1 MNVLQRPRE
10 KEFCAT
16 MRDYIIDTDVT
27 ITFAVKYGG
36 KTILDEEYVPDATIQ
51 VRVRK
56 LGKFCELALWGVW
69 CAGETSW
76 RPMLRYINVSDK
88 WCSGW
93 LSCAVMFAALGQTK
107 KDEDAPGG

>member
-36 KTILDEEYVPDATIQ
+36 KTILDEEYVPDANNQ

-69 CAGETSW
+69 C
-76 RPMLRYINVSDK
+76 
-88 WCSGW
+88 SGW
-93 LSCAVMFAALGQTK
+93 AELRDVQPHADEEGCGCAWLV
-107 KDEDAPGG
+107 E

>member
-36 KTILDEEYVPDATIQ
+36 KTILDEEYVPDANNQ

-76 RPMLRYINVSDK
+76 QTDADK

-93 LSCAVMFAALGQTK
+93 AELRDVQPHADEEGCGCAWLV
-107 KDEDAPGG
+107 E

>member
-10 KEFCAT
+10 NEFCAT

-36 KTILDEEYVPDATIQ
+36 KTILDEEYVPDANNQ

-56 LGKFCELALWGVW
+56 LGKFCELALRSGG
-69 CAGETSW
+69 GECTACKMVEADGAK
-76 RPMLRYINVSDK
+76 PLV
-88 WCSGW
+88 
-93 LSCAVMFAALGQTK
+93 
-107 KDEDAPGG
+107 